1 MLMSKNVNNDVS
13 NDSPIRKRI
22 FNFFLFNQAVCMRY
36 KLLLSTAFLA
46 LTENLR
52 YLELRSG

>member
-13 NDSPIRKRI
+13 KDLPIRKEI
-22 FNFFLFNQAVCMRY
+22 FNYFFLFNQSVCMRY
-36 KLLLSTAFLA
+36 KLPAAFLA

-52 YLELRSG
+52 YLERRSG